1 MKKDDSMDE
10 LGALA
15 FEAQIHSIE
24 EQLTS
29 LQRYYDSKTYE
40 ERVYLVRRHNSFSW
54 EKIFF
59 NWDLESR
66 VFEPELM
73 CDLDDEPL
81 DIPDLYFFDP
91 DYFPGEIESITGEL
105 DAISIEHFKIE
116 NIKEISY
123 SWSGWVDPD
132 SRNFYYEI
140 DDFLRVFFR

>member
-29 LQRYYDSKTYE
+29 LQRYYDSKTCE
-40 ERVYLVRRHNSFSW
+40 ERVYLARRHNSFSW
-54 EKIFF
+54 VKIFF

-73 CDLDDEPL
+73 CDLDDEP
-81 DIPDLYFFDP
+81 DLYLWGSDY
-91 DYFPGEIESITGEL
+91 YFPDEIESITGEL
-105 DAISIEHFKIE
+105 DAISIEHFKI
-116 NIKEISY
+116 K
-123 SWSGWVDPD
+123 
-132 SRNFYYEI
+132 
-140 DDFLRVFFR
+140 